1 MGFFSFFIHNNSSY
15 FHFSDSK
22 MKIYFYLS
30 LHISINF
37 LYKFLFQAEYA
48 HIKQRSQSKTNYM
61 KQFFALNYLFLIQF
75 NCFDLCIKVKI

>member
-15 FHFSDSK
+15 FLFLDSNL
-22 MKIYFYLS
+22 KIYFNLS

-48 HIKQRSQSKTNYM
+48 HIKQKSQNKTNYM